1 MPPVPLLQTHDLIE
15 MQAVASEVA
24 RQAGVLPPPN
34 SYNRLKG
41 AAYDGRLETVKIG
54 GRRYM
59 PRSELPRAFEI
70 LGLSSNSGE
79 LVAA

>member
-1 MPPVPLLQTHDLIE
+1 MTSVEIDSTHDLIE
-15 MQAVASEVA
+15 MQAVASEIA
-24 RQAGVLPPPN
+24 RQAGTMPPPN

-59 PRSELPRAFEI
+59 PRSELPRAVEI
-70 LGLSSNSGE
+70 LGLRCPE
-79 LVAA
+79 LAAA

>member
-1 MPPVPLLQTHDLIE
+1 MAIAEVESNPELIE

-24 RQAGVLPPPN
+24 RQAGTMPPPN

-41 AAYDGRLETVKIG
+41 AAYDGRLTTVKIG

-59 PRSELPRAFEI
+59 PRSELPRAVEI
-70 LGLSSNSGE
+70 LGLQVPSAK
-79 LVAA
+79 AA

>member
-1 MPPVPLLQTHDLIE
+1 VTDAEVELNPELIE

-24 RQAGVLPPPN
+24 RQAGTMPPPN

-41 AAYDGRLETVKIG
+41 AAYDGRLATVKIG

-59 PRSELPRAFEI
+59 PRSELPRAVEI
-70 LGLSSNSGE
+70 LGLRPVSLE
-79 LVAA
+79 LAAA